1 MTSPFRDENE
11 SLRMENERLHR
22 ALASQAARW
31 NRVRRRPRA
40 AVAMVAVDFGAI
52 VLLRPWL
59 NGSDDF
65 HFWLAVGVLVSLAV
79 LALFFALG
87 PRDRNPS

>member
-11 SLRMENERLHR
+11 TLRQENERLHR
-22 ALASQAARW
+22 ALASQAQR
-31 NRVRRRPRA
+31 RRRRPLA
-40 AVAMVAVDFGAI
+40 AIVMVAIEFAAI

-59 NGSDDF
+59 NAQDDLR
-65 HFWLAVGVLVSLAV
+65 FWLAVAVVTSLGA

-87 PRDRNPS
+87 PRDRKPS